1 MPDRVVAVLEQTHQ
15 AVAARLA
22 QLRSW
27 GAPGSRDDQ
36 YACDVA
42 ADTAAFAVLDRA
54 GFGIVSE
61 ERPAHGLDRDIVVVV
76 DPVDGTANAVRGIP
90 YYAVSLCAVD
100 REGPLAAL
108 VVNLATGMRFDAVRG
123 GGARCDGTPLRTSGC
138 TALAR
143 ATVALCG
150 MPRSTQRPWRH
161 MRAFGATA
169 LELCDVA
176 RGALDAYIN
185 TDDDVVA
192 PWDYLG
198 GLLVCSEAGAA
209 VAEARGRPL
218 TTLEPGA
225 RRIPLVAATPTLLV
239 EVSRYACP

>member
-15 AVAARLA
+15 AVATRLA
-22 QLRSW
+22 QLSAW
-27 GAPGSRDDQ
+27 GAPGGRDDQ

-42 ADTAAFAVLDRA
+42 ADAAAFAVLDRA

-61 ERPAHGLDRDIVVVV
+61 ERPAHGLGRDIVVVV

-100 REGPLAAL
+100 RDGPLAAL
-108 VVNLATGMRFDAVRG
+108 VVNLATGTRFDAVRG
-123 GGARCDGTPLRTSGC
+123 GGARCDGVPLRTSGC
-138 TALAR
+138 TTLSR

-150 MPRSTQRPWRH
+150 MPRTAQRPWRH

-218 TTLEPGA
+218 TTLEPRQ
-225 RRIPLVAATPTLLV
+225 RRIPLVAATPALLG